1 MLNHLL
7 RCARLIGGLDTAST
21 ASGHQAATS
30 AILSGTCAN
39 ALLIDTLIISL
50 SIDRVRI
57 STETLAVD
65 HVFSLNGVNIPF
77 LSNCLLVRHAATAT

>member
-1 MLNHLL
+1 MTFTFHERLDALLECTTCIVGTLKVAMLNHLL
-7 RCARLIGGLDTAST
+7 RCARLIGGLDTASA

-39 ALLIDTLIISL
+39 ALFVDTLIISL

-57 STETLAVD
+57 
-65 HVFSLNGVNIPF
+65 
-77 LSNCLLVRHAATAT
+77 